1 MADEP
6 MDPKDL
12 AREGE
17 TFCACG
23 RRRSECDGSRAGCSQ
38 VDAMLADL
46 PFASTELARL
56 RAELDAA
63 ISDHH
68 GAFGDEVEPASERL
82 EQARKAWAAAG
93 GKCVLGHPGCD
104 TSHSCA
110 HNTRTDGPCE
120 DCAAETETE
129 NAELR
134 AQVERLTRERD
145 EARTE
150 ADRRTREVEGT
161 FRVQTE
167 LRARAD
173 AAEAELERVWAALPA
188 CDPDDESSPAERVRS
203 LAGWAGRMHAEAAGL
218 HARANAAETKVAGLA
233 AALSFASEA
242 LRPYENDGHDGDEED
257 GHAPDCRTCAVEA
270 ARAMAEAALANAAPI
285 LAAHVEAAVAP
296 VRAERDALAAAL
308 VCGATPYED
317 APTHRCVYCDDEVTW

>member
-1 MADEP
+1 
-6 MDPKDL
+6 
-12 AREGE
+12 
-17 TFCACG
+17 
-23 RRRSECDGSRAGCSQ
+23 
-38 VDAMLADL
+38 MLADP

-63 ISDHH
+63 ISDYH

-93 GKCVLGHPGCD
+93 GKCALGHPGCD

-145 EARTE
+145 EALERMAAVLHAGPKTALSE
-150 ADRRTREVEGT
+150 TILRRA
-161 FRVQTE
+161 FK
-167 LRARAD
+167 
-173 AAEAELERVWAALPA
+173 AEAKA
-188 CDPDDESSPAERVRS
+188 
-203 LAGWAGRMHAEAAGL
+203 
-218 HARANAAETKVAGLA
+218 AGLA
-233 AALSFASEA
+233 AALERTRDLLAEVRSVGWTLHEDSPEGGTLNRADGVFKQAADA
-242 LRPYENDGHDGDEED
+242 LTD
-257 GHAPDCRTCAVEA
+257 
-270 ARAMAEAALANAAPI
+270 AAPI

-296 VRAERDALAAAL
+296 VRAERDRHARGAEEYRTQIQGVKSALGLLAGGTGRSLEEEARSLRDERDALAAAL

-317 APTHRCVYCDDEVTW
+317 DPAHRCVYCDDEVTW